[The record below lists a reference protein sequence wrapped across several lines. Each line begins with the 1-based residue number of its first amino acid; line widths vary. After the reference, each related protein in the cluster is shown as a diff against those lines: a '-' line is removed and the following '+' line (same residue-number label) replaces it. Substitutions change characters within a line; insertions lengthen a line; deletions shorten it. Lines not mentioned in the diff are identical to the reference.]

1 MVNKKMKPLS
11 EVEPEVKVAVKKIEG
26 GLEVKGHLEELGIA
40 EGTELTVIATEPV
53 HMHVGPISL
62 KSAGREAVI
71 ARGWADKVYVE
82 KEGKTLPLLRLEAG
96 DKGTVKTIEGGK
108 VFEDNFAELG
118 IEKGKEI
125 EFLRHLPDDTLVF
138 KIDDKEVSM
147 GEGQASKV
155 LVEREGENIQI
166 NYLGEGEKA
175 KISKVIGGTS
185 LKEKFEQMGVVEG
198 KEITLVR
205 KEMPAPVPKRG
216 AYVLAKIGEQLVT
229 IGHGLAEKVW
239 VE

>member
-1 MVNKKMKPLS
+1 MKLLS

-26 GLEVKGHLEELGIA
+26 GLEVKGHLEELGIS
-40 EGTELTVIATEPV
+40 EGTELTVVATEPV
-53 HMHVGPISL
+53 HVHVGPISL
-62 KSAGREAVI
+62 KAAGREAVV

-125 EFLRHLPDDTLVF
+125 EFLRHLPDDTLVL
-138 KIDDKEVSM
+138 KIDDREIRM

-155 LVEREGENIQI
+155 LVEKEGQSIQI
-166 NYLGEGEKA
+166 NYLRESEKA

-198 KEITLVR
+198 KVITLVR
-205 KEMPAPVPKRG
+205 KEIPAPVPKRG
-216 AYVLAKIGEQLVT
+216 SYVLAKIGEQLMT

>member
-1 MVNKKMKPLS
+1 MKLLS

-26 GLEVKGHLEELGIA
+26 GLEVKGHLEELGIS
-40 EGTELTVIATEPV
+40 EGTELTVVATEPV
-53 HMHVGPISL
+53 HVHVGPISL
-62 KSAGREAVI
+62 KAAGREAVV

-125 EFLRHLPDDTLVF
+125 EFLRHLPDDTLVL
-138 KIDDKEVSM
+138 KIDDREIRM

-155 LVEREGENIQI
+155 LVEKEGQSIQI
-166 NYLGEGEKA
+166 NYLRESEKA

-185 LKEKFEQMGVVEG
+185 LKEKFEQMGIVEG
-198 KEITLVR
+198 KVITLVR
-205 KEMPAPVPKRG
+205 KEIPAPVPKRG
-216 AYVLAKIGEQLVT
+216 SYVLAKIGEQLMT

>member
-1 MVNKKMKPLS
+1 MKLLS

-26 GLEVKGHLEELGIA
+26 GLEVKGHLEELGIS
-40 EGTELTVIATEPV
+40 EGNELTVVATEPV
-53 HMHVGPISL
+53 HVHVGPISL
-62 KSAGREAVI
+62 KAAGREAVV

-125 EFLRHLPDDTLVF
+125 EFLRHLPDDTLVL
-138 KIDDKEVSM
+138 KIDDREIRM

-155 LVEREGENIQI
+155 LVEKEGQSIQI
-166 NYLGEGEKA
+166 NYLRESEKA

-198 KEITLVR
+198 KVITLVR
-205 KEMPAPVPKRG
+205 KEIPAPVPKRG
-216 AYVLAKIGEQLVT
+216 SYVLAKIGEQLMT

>member
-1 MVNKKMKPLS
+1 MKLLS

-26 GLEVKGHLEELGIA
+26 GLEVKGYLEELGIA
-40 EGTELTVIATEPV
+40 EGTELTVVATEPV

-71 ARGWADKVYVE
+71 ARGWADKVYVD

-96 DKGTVKTIEGGK
+96 DRGTVKTIEGGQ

-118 IEKGKEI
+118 VEKGKEI
-125 EFLRHLPDDTLVF
+125 EFLRHLPDDTLVS
-138 KIDDKEVSM
+138 KIDDKEISM
-147 GEGQASKV
+147 GEGQASKA
-155 LVEREGENIQI
+155 LVEREGKNIQI
-166 NYLGEGEKA
+166 NYLEEGEKA

-205 KEMPAPVPKRG
+205 KEMHAPVPKRG
-216 AYVLAKIGEQLVT
+216 TYVLAKIGEQLVT
-229 IGHGLAEKVW
+229 IGHGLAGKVW

>member
-1 MVNKKMKPLS
+1 MKLLS

-26 GLEVKGHLEELGIA
+26 GLEVRGHLEELGIS
-40 EGTELTVIATEPV
+40 EGTALTVVATEPV

-62 KSAGREAVI
+62 KAAGREAVI
-71 ARGWADKVYVE
+71 ARGWADKVYVD
-82 KEGKTLPLLRLEAG
+82 KEGETLPLLRLEAG
-96 DKGTVKTIEGGK
+96 DRGTVKTIEGGK

-118 IEKGKEI
+118 IEKESEV
-125 EFLRHLPDDTLVF
+125 EFLRHLPDDTLVL
-138 KIDDKEVSM
+138 KIDDREISM

-155 LVEREGENIQI
+155 LVEREGKNIQI

-175 KISKVIGGTS
+175 KISKIIGGTS
-185 LKEKFEQMGVVEG
+185 LKEKFEQMGVAEG

-205 KEMPAPVPKRG
+205 KEMPAPVPKKG
-216 AYVLAKIGEQLVT
+216 TYVLAKIGEQLVT

>member
-1 MVNKKMKPLS
+1 MKPLS

-26 GLEVKGHLEELGIA
+26 GVEVKGHLEELGIA
-40 EGTELTVIATEPV
+40 EGTELTVVATEPV
-53 HMHVGPISL
+53 HVHAGPISL
-62 KSAGREAVI
+62 KAAGREAVI
-71 ARGWADKVYVE
+71 ARGWADKVYVD

-96 DKGTVKTIEGGK
+96 DRGTVKTIEGGK

-118 IEKGKEI
+118 VEKESEV
-125 EFLRHLPDDTLVF
+125 EFLRHLPDDTLVS

-155 LVEREGENIQI
+155 LVEREGKNVQI

-185 LKEKFEQMGVVEG
+185 LKEKFEQMGVAEG

-205 KEMPAPVPKRG
+205 KEMPAPTPKRG
-216 AYVLAKIGEQLVT
+216 TYVLAKIGEQLVT
-229 IGHGLAEKVW
+229 IGHGLAEKVL

>member
-1 MVNKKMKPLS
+1 MKPLS
-11 EVEPEVKVAVKKIEG
+11 EVEPEVKVGVKKIEG
-26 GLEVKGHLEELGIA
+26 GLEVKGHLEELGIS
-40 EGTELTVIATEPV
+40 EGTELTVVATEPV

-62 KSAGREAVI
+62 KAAGREAVI
-71 ARGWADKVYVE
+71 ARGWADKVYVD
-82 KEGKTLPLLRLEAG
+82 KEGETLPLLRLEAG

-118 IEKGKEI
+118 VEKESEV
-125 EFLRHLPDDTLVF
+125 EFLRHLPDDTLVL
-138 KIDDKEVSM
+138 KIDDREISM

-155 LVEREGENIQI
+155 LVEREEKNIQI

-216 AYVLAKIGEQLVT
+216 TYVLAKIGEQLVT

>member
-1 MVNKKMKPLS
+1 MKPLS

-26 GLEVKGHLEELGIA
+26 GLEVKGHLEELGIS
-40 EGTELTVIATEPV
+40 EGTELTVVATEPV
-53 HMHVGPISL
+53 HVHAGPIAL
-62 KSAGREAVI
+62 KAAGREAVI

-118 IEKGKEI
+118 VEKESEV
-125 EFLRHLPDDTLVF
+125 EFLRHLPDDTLVS
-138 KIDDKEVSM
+138 KIDDREISM

-155 LVEREGENIQI
+155 LVEREGKNIQI

-185 LKEKFEQMGVVEG
+185 LKGKFEQMGVVEG

-205 KEMPAPVPKRG
+205 KETPAPSPKRG
-216 AYVLAKIGEQLVT
+216 TYVLAKIGEQLVT

>member
-1 MVNKKMKPLS
+1 MKLLS

-26 GLEVKGHLEELGIA
+26 GLEVRGHLEELGIS
-40 EGTELTVIATEPV
+40 EGTELTVVATEPV

-62 KSAGREAVI
+62 KAAGREAVI
-71 ARGWADKVYVE
+71 ARGWADKVYVD
-82 KEGKTLPLLRLEAG
+82 KEGETLPLLRLEAG
-96 DKGTVKTIEGGK
+96 DRGTAKTIEGGK
-108 VFEDNFAELG
+108 VFEDNFSELG

-125 EFLRHLPDDTLVF
+125 EFLRHLPDDTLVL
-138 KIDDKEVSM
+138 KIDDREISM

-155 LVEREGENIQI
+155 LVEREGKNIQI

-175 KISKVIGGTS
+175 KISKIIGGTS

-216 AYVLAKIGEQLVT
+216 TYVLAKIGEQLVT